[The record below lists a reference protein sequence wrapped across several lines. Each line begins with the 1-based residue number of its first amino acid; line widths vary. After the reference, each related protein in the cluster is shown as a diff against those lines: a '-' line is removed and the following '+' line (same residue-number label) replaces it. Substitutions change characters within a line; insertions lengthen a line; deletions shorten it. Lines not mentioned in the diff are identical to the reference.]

1 MSSAF
6 RTVRGMKDLYDLDI
20 IKYNYLIERSIKVAM
35 QHGYKI
41 METPILEYT
50 EVFQRSIGDE
60 TDVVSK
66 EMYTFLDRGDES
78 VTLRPEG
85 TAGIIR
91 AIVTNNIT
99 QSLPIKLMY
108 YGPMFRYDRPQKG
121 RYRQFHQIGFEN
133 IGDKTPHVDAL
144 TILLA
149 SDILYAV
156 GIFEFKM
163 AINTLG
169 DEESKSSYTK
179 AVVKYFSRHEQK
191 LSEDSKR
198 RLKTNP
204 LRILD
209 SKEAEDIEV
218 CSMAPIMGDYLNKE
232 SEAYFSKVCQIL
244 EEHGVPYEVDN
255 FLVRGL
261 DYYTHTAFE
270 IKTSAKNVGSVGGG
284 GRYDNLVKMFG
295 GPDVSGVGF
304 AFGAERVMSLIN
316 DNAVLQKT
324 TRFAVVSVSDSEN
337 DIAFK
342 IMRTLHNCSIL
353 CEFIASGN
361 IGKKMKIA
369 DRLGC
374 DIVFI
379 IGEREKKDKTITVK
393 FMRITDEKDKSTTIN
408 MEEVTRF
415 AKFHEEKTV
424 T

>member
-1 MSSAF
+1 MSSVF
-6 RTVRGMKDLYDLDI
+6 RTVRGMKDLCDLDV
-20 IKYNYLIERSIKVAM
+20 IKYNYLIERSIEVAR

-41 METPILEYT
+41 IETPILEYT

-66 EMYTFLDRGDES
+66 EMYTFLDKGEES

-85 TAGIIR
+85 TAGVIR
-91 AIVTNNIT
+91 AIVTNNMT

-108 YGPMFRYDRPQKG
+108 YGQMFRYDRPQKG

-133 IGDKTPHVDAL
+133 IGDKTPYIDAL

-149 SDILYAV
+149 SDILHAIGV
-156 GIFEFKM
+156 FEFKM

-169 DEESKSSYTK
+169 DEESKASYTK
-179 AVVKYFSRHEQK
+179 AVAKYFSRHEQR
-191 LSEDSKR
+191 LSEDSRK

-209 SKEAEDIEV
+209 SKDAEDTEV

-244 EEHGVPYEVDN
+244 EEHGVNYEVDN

-270 IKTSAKNVGSVGGG
+270 IKTLGKNMGSVGGG
-284 GRYDNLVKMFG
+284 GRYDNLIKMFG

-316 DNAVLQKT
+316 DNTILQKT
-324 TRFAVVSVSDSEN
+324 TKFAIVPVSDHEN
-337 DIAFK
+337 DIAFR
-342 IMRTLHNCSIL
+342 IMRELHNCSVK

-361 IGKKMKIA
+361 ISKKMRVA

-379 IGEREKKDKTITVK
+379 IGEQEKKTKTITVK
-393 FMRITDEKDKSTTIN
+393 FMRTTDEKDKNITIN
-408 MEEVTRF
+408 MGEI
-415 AKFHEEKTV
+415 AKFAGFYAV
-424 T
+424 PRS